1 MRNQIDEYSFTDFPE
16 GYGEFPYIVLRIT
29 YAIYMQIPIHFIP
42 EGEIGDPSVQ
52 RGTHITDVSPSVL
65 KLPKNEQ
72 IKVLHEKMLEQT
84 SWIKNKVESERKVKL
99 KVALVEGPEECY
111 HFDEQNVLTVHHQ
124 IPSGGTLLDQELR
137 FIAYDAPHY
146 NK

>member
-52 RGTHITDVSPSVL
+52 RGTHITISKSSNQEIVQLFNYKQDAII
-65 KLPKNEQ
+65 Q
-72 IKVLHEKMLEQT
+72 I
-84 SWIKNKVESERKVKL
+84 IKKS
-99 KVALVEGPEECY
+99 
-111 HFDEQNVLTVHHQ
+111 
-124 IPSGGTLLDQELR
+124 
-137 FIAYDAPHY
+137 
-146 NK
+146 